1 MSVKFDTNE
10 TAPSVEKWLREAKE
24 DVMAE
29 DRGMYLLHNGVVRI
43 SPKEYVR
50 EGKGPKTGVETL
62 AFSYNG
68 GKVLEAIDETGRMKG
83 ITHIR
88 VWLNKGS
95 LKVGDD
101 IMYVLVGG
109 DIRPNVVEGLMY
121 LVGRIKNECVTEI
134 EEMSNIE

>member
-1 MSVKFDTNE
+1 MSAKFDTNE
-10 TAPSVEKWLREAKE
+10 TAPSVDNWLKEAKK
-24 DVMAE
+24 DLMAE
-29 DRGMYLLHNGVVRI
+29 DTGMYLLHNGVVRI

-50 EGKGPKTGVETL
+50 EGKGIKTSVKGLV
-62 AFSYNG
+62 FSYNRDR
-68 GKVLEAIDETGRMKG
+68 VMDAVTETERFKG

-88 VWLNKGS
+88 LWLNKGS

-109 DIRPNVVEGLMY
+109 DIRPNVIEALTY

-134 EEMSNIE
+134 EEMLNIE